1 MFKPIQISGKN
12 AMLMKPYKNP
22 SYGSKTVLTDSAW
35 EYVELFLERKTSAGS
50 GDALFFWRQA
60 HSFYL
65 ASQVLPDNSKPLTSY
80 YCILNAA
87 KALLRYNKVDINLL
101 KKHGIS
107 SSRSEKTTPNLKD
120 EYTKVQGGGV
130 LPRFSKHYDFD
141 MPVQSYSIY
150 DLMYNIPCIH
160 RAFCITYSCPEM
172 LVPITKPEFVTK
184 EKSTQTWLSFFVE
197 DRYANKKAL
206 KNAPDRIERD
216 LGVPD
221 LPVYRFKK
229 RFKWNIHAELD
240 ARKTKLKNYHKY
252 VRKYLFYVHGNK
264 RMWYL
269 KKEMKGNDT
278 LQFAPSS
285 VLIFCVYHWLSE
297 QVRYNP
303 KRFEKYMK
311 SKQNWLLHE
320 FLANALDQFV
330 DEISCEIT
338 GHDIMCTGY
347 KK

>member
-1 MFKPIQISGKN
+1 
-12 AMLMKPYKNP
+12 MLC
-22 SYGSKTVLTDSAW
+22 
-35 EYVELFLERKTSAGS
+35 
-50 GDALFFWRQA
+50 FFWRQA

-87 KALLRYNKVDINLL
+87 KALLRYNRVDNSLL
-101 KKHGIS
+101 NKHGVS
-107 SSRSEKTTPNLKD
+107 SDRNDQTKTNLKEETTD
-120 EYTKVQGGGV
+120 VKGAGV
-130 LPRFSKHYDFD
+130 LPQFCKYFD
-141 MPVQSYSIY
+141 YNMHTQKYSIY
-150 DLMYNIPCIH
+150 DLMYNIPCVH
-160 RAFCITYSCPEM
+160 RAFCITFSKAEM
-172 LVPITKPEFVTK
+172 FVPIRKPEFVVK
-184 EKSTQTWLSFFVE
+184 EKSTKSWLMFLIE
-197 DRYANKKAL
+197 DRYANGNAL
-206 KNAPDRIERD
+206 KNAPKKIEHDVSVSDAAAFRLKDRFDWDIHTPIESRKVE
-216 LGVPD
+216 L
-221 LPVYRFKK
+221 KK
-229 RFKWNIHAELD
+229 YH
-240 ARKTKLKNYHKY
+240 RKIRKCLYY
-252 VRKYLFYVHGNK
+252 VRGNK
-264 RMWYL
+264 KMWYL
-269 KKEMKGNDT
+269 KKEMKGNDM